1 MKIVFMEKLA
11 GGQLRNIGDRPWDQS
26 LIQSLQSANYVLIN
40 QKEYEMIEGRLNLDD
55 DTFELLLITA
65 GGHGGGSEE

>member
-1 MKIVFMEKLA
+1 LKIVLMEKLA
-11 GGQLRNIGDRPWDQS
+11 DGQLRTIGDRPWDQS

-55 DTFELLLITA
+55 DIFELLLIPA
-65 GGHGGGSEE
+65 GGHGGGSSE